1 MAPGHSAG
9 SRGTDR
15 FRGVRRLSI
24 ATALGT
30 LLLIAMGGTV
40 RATDSGLACPDWPAC
55 YGKWIPPADV
65 NMWFEHSH
73 RLWAGVIGIAVLS
86 LTVWTFLRFRDRPAL
101 WRLSLAALVLVVAQ
115 AALGAAVVLL
125 HLRAGLVTSHL
136 GMSLI
141 VVGCLIVLAVIARP
155 PAAGPRS
162 SGARW
167 VGRWGAVVGGLV
179 FLQALLGGQATGRGA
194 AHVFNAVPIWL
205 ADQAW
210 TGHIREWLHV
220 SHRIGGYL
228 VATAVLAFALAV
240 HRRRRD
246 DPTIPDWAAR
256 LAWLALALVVV
267 QVGLGLANVL
277 TRADVWSAVGHLT
290 VASWLWATFVLATVL
305 GLHPRGTRPVDAHDP
320 ARDPRAHPE
329 PPPDHTDEP
338 NPTTEEVKA

>member
-1 MAPGHSAG
+1 MAPGRRLPGG
-9 SRGTDR
+9 SDATDR

-30 LLLIAMGGTV
+30 LLLIAMGGAV

-136 GMSLI
+136 GMSLV
-141 VVGCLIVLAVIARP
+141 VVGCLIVLAVIARAP
-155 PAAGPRS
+155 TAGLESP
-162 SGARW
+162 GARW

-205 ADQAW
+205 AEESW
-210 TGHIREWLHV
+210 TGHVREWLHV
-220 SHRIGGYL
+220 SHRVGGYL
-228 VATAVLAFALAV
+228 VATAVLVFALAV
-240 HRRRRD
+240 HRRRRT
-246 DPTIPDWAAR
+246 DPTVPDWAAK

-277 TRADVWSAVGHLT
+277 TRAGVVSAIGHLT
-290 VASWLWATFVLATVL
+290 VASWLWATFVLIASR
-305 GLHPRGTRPVDAHDP
+305 GLLTPPHRREPVGNVTIDDIAGPDGP
-320 ARDPRAHPE
+320 GE
-329 PPPDHTDEP
+329 PSSTIQ
-338 NPTTEEVKA
+338 EVNA